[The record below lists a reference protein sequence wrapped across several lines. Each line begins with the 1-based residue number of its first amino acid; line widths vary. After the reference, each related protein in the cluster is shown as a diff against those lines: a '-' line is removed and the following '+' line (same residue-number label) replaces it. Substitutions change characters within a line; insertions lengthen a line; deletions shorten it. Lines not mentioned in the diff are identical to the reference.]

1 MRITKNITSVC
12 PKYTLKKVSKI
23 SPVDAQLNKERERK
37 NEDKNHDILQKR
49 SFDNILEKKQ
59 KEKNDS
65 PKVFIKK
72 KEI

>member
-37 NEDKNHDILQKR
+37 NEDKNHDMLQKR

>member
-1 MRITKNITSVC
+1 MRITKNIISVC
-12 PKYTLKKVSKI
+12 PRYTLKKVSKI
-23 SPVDAQLNKERERK
+23 SPIDTQLDKERERK
-37 NEDKNHDILQKR
+37 NENRNHDMLQKR

>member
-23 SPVDAQLNKERERK
+23 SPVNTQLDKERERK
-37 NEDKNHDILQKR
+37 NEDKNHDMLQKR
-49 SFDNILEKKQ
+49 SFENILEKKQ

>member
-37 NEDKNHDILQKR
+37 NEDKNHDMLQKR
-49 SFDNILEKKQ
+49 SFDNILEKK
-59 KEKNDS
+59 KKKKNDS

>member
-1 MRITKNITSVC
+1 MRITKNIISVC
-12 PKYTLKKVSKI
+12 SRYTLKKVSKI
-23 SPVDAQLNKERERK
+23 SPVDTQLDKERERK
-37 NEDKNHDILQKR
+37 NENRNHDMLQKR

>member
-23 SPVDAQLNKERERK
+23 SPVNTQLDKERERK
-37 NEDKNHDILQKR
+37 NEDKNHDMLQKR
-49 SFDNILEKKQ
+49 SFENILEKKK

>member
-12 PKYTLKKVSKI
+12 PKYTLKKVYKI

-37 NEDKNHDILQKR
+37 NEDKNHDMLQKR

>member
-37 NEDKNHDILQKR
+37 NEDKNHDMLKKR

>member
-23 SPVDAQLNKERERK
+23 SPVNTQLDKERERK
-37 NEDKNHDILQKR
+37 NEDKNHDMLQKR
-49 SFDNILEKKQ
+49 SFENILEKKQ
-59 KEKNDS
+59 KEKNAS
-65 PKVFIKK
+65 TKVFIKK

>member
-1 MRITKNITSVC
+1 MRITKNIISVC
-12 PKYTLKKVSKI
+12 PRYTLKKVSKI
-23 SPVDAQLNKERERK
+23 SHVDTQLDKERERK
-37 NEDKNHDILQKR
+37 NENRNHDMLQKR

>member
-37 NEDKNHDILQKR
+37 NEDKNHDMLQKR

-59 KEKNDS
+59 KEKDDS

>member
-37 NEDKNHDILQKR
+37 NEDKNHDMLQKR
-49 SFDNILEKKQ
+49 SFENILEKKQ